1 VIDIDD
7 VKYESV
13 DQCKTETKDDIKVD
27 NVTSDY
33 EDDSDIEVISEV
45 KSAVNDFHGVP
56 TEVEHSED
64 LKIFTTV
71 KEKGEIKD
79 DSNFVDDIEILIDDS
94 CDKDENVESSNI
106 VPDRFRS
113 DENDCN
119 NDDANDFDNDALL
132 VEPETSELSN
142 DTFQDDD
149 VELITTSPVLP
160 RPIPLDSLQT

>member
-1 VIDIDD
+1 M
-7 VKYESV
+7 
-13 DQCKTETKDDIKVD
+13 
-27 NVTSDY
+27 
-33 EDDSDIEVISEV
+33 
-45 KSAVNDFHGVP
+45 
-56 TEVEHSED
+56 
-64 LKIFTTV
+64 
-71 KEKGEIKD
+71 
-79 DSNFVDDIEILIDDS
+79 ILRFFDDS